1 MNPTNL
7 LVPPKLQVWVLS
19 SSNTNVKFNVCNTR
33 LSVHTHNGRFG
44 DHLSDILR
52 PVQRNGTPHLD
63 ERSDTGPLQKGDGT
77 VNHNLFCLDF
87 IGHMTLLKWRL
98 TMQLISSPTIHILT
112 YLVYVFKISYWWLRL
127 YHLADLM
134 TYWATSTRMLF
145 YLHKH

>member
-52 PVQRNGTPHLD
+52 PVQRNGAPHLD
-63 ERSDTGPLQKGDGT
+63 ERSDTGPLQKGDRT

-87 IGHMTLLKWRL
+87 IGHMTLLKWRQSDYAINL
-98 TMQLISSPTIHILT
+98 QSYDTHINLFGICIQDQLLVIKAVSSSWFNDL
-112 YLVYVFKISYWWLRL
+112 LGNFNKNVVL
-127 YHLADLM
+127 LA
-134 TYWATSTRMLF
+134 
-145 YLHKH
+145 

>member
-52 PVQRNGTPHLD
+52 PVQRNGAPHLD
-63 ERSDTGPLQKGDGT
+63 ERSDTGPLQKGYRT

-87 IGHMTLLKWRL
+87 IGHMTLLKWRQ
-98 TMQLISSPTIHILT
+98 TMQLISSPTIHMLT
-112 YLVYVFKISYWWLRL
+112 YLEYVFKSSYWWFSWFN
-127 YHLADLM
+127 DLLGNFNKNVVLIAW
-134 TYWATSTRMLF
+134 TL
-145 YLHKH
+145 